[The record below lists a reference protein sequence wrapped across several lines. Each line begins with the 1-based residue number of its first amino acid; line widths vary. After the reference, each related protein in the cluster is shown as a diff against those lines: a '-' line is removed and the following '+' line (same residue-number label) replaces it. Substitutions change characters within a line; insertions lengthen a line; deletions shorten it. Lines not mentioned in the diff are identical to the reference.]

1 MVIYTIRRL
10 IQMIPA
16 LLGIVIITFII
27 SRVLPGDPAVMLAG
41 EQATPETIENIRKS
55 MGLDQPLY
63 IQFFHYTSG
72 LLQGNLGEAYHTGQ
86 SVASDFATRFPAT
99 IELALASLIVAILV
113 AIPVGILAATRKES
127 IIDHISRVFSLIGA
141 CMPIFWIGL
150 LFIYIFYATLGIA
163 PAPMGRISNDLNP
176 PTHITG
182 LYVVDSLLSGDFVAL
197 KSSISHLI
205 LPAIC
210 LSTGTMAIVARMM
223 RSSMLEVIG
232 QDFVRTAR
240 AKGLG
245 EWIVIYKHALINAFI
260 PTLTVLGLQV
270 GYLIGGAVITE
281 TIFTWP
287 GVGSYVTDSILAA
300 DYAPIQAF
308 TLVSALI
315 YSFINL
321 AVDLIYGWLD
331 PRIRYE

>member
-63 IQFFHYTSG
+63 TQFFHYIGG

-99 IELALASLIVAILV
+99 IELALASLIVAILI

-127 IIDHISRVFSLIGA
+127 IVDHISRVFSLIGA

-245 EWIVIYKHALINAFI
+245 ERIVIYKHALINAFI